1 MRMQMYVPNM
11 IHVHT
16 TMKNIYIRLA
26 TRPEQTKDW
35 IEPDEIYETVPTVE
49 GLYEAQIPYYI
60 PFYDPNLNSDH
71 WHQLHVLVLLCSQKY
86 CPIDMIK
93 SVELQYTVN
102 PSSLLILA
110 ELTKTEYYPRET
122 VRGRFVALTSQDT
135 WYMVDKIKTPE
146 YYIERMSPFF
156 KKVVRQSDIMT
167 PFSPNFT
174 CASLRLLGPDQLV
187 WRSWLHVN
195 ATSAIYFDMT
205 LEQDAPLGLWSV
217 ELRCLNQ
224 KRMISFMVK
233 QNISMPFL
241 TYNLPPQ
248 KVAIDSPAIHTRVC
262 ARHHTGTF
270 VQGEA
275 AVMICVCENEYRIKV
290 PTSIT
295 EAEKLFNRQYCPAHF
310 DSEARKCVIKRKKLH
325 GRECED
331 FNISTIAFSFDLL
344 LNSGEDMYI
353 LFCHQVTSERNNAK
367 VTKCEYS
374 LPISS
379 READMNLDLDYAY
392 RSGLPIHMVATINH
406 PGLKTLAGYTIE
418 VEISQLPAACAFAKS
433 IPSEPG
439 AFVTY
444 FARRQ
449 SNTSANGQAVFT
461 FPPVRGTPFLQVRAL
476 LRQFGEDKFIHT
488 QVGHMRDGL
497 AAEKILKAWPST
509 SGALLQVWP
518 GEHGRLRTSCRDAP
532 LPVKLMSN
540 RPLKNRTIWM
550 EGVFSGLHLVQRF
563 PPMKILA
570 SSNQLSQMDPDVENS
585 DECIDQDDHIRGHF
599 ICERP
604 DSDKILCR
612 KGWEGNDCLDA
623 ICSQHCHPAGSWCSE
638 PDQCQCKG
646 QWTGDNCDECIAC
659 TPDLCSTINYIPCVC
674 EMPSV
679 NYTCA
684 ALKTVKQRRT
694 PSRTPHRTIYE
705 RTINVTVFD
714 RYLTG
719 AYVTFY
725 FYEPYGNGKLERIS
739 AGAFIETTDCL
750 PPAYYAP
757 RKIENVQTADMDKIS
772 LTVRH
777 PKEYLKSVGLNQCH
791 FRTIAE
797 LGDSHSGPYQT
808 GQLRYSEAL
817 QEMWSLPWKI
827 NPMDN
832 SEEMFQSAGLVINSS
847 HYLARLEL
855 DSACPQMVISTD
867 SYHNKFDFT
876 RRAIRSRKLKSPT
889 KGHVYSY
896 NSYQPE
902 WIFSSVNSVTDK
914 TGELV
919 TRLQTRIPSYVK
931 YFQVQAYCTTGRSGL
946 WISEYLK
953 AEKPWLLRSRLLSP
967 KRIVQGEIVH
977 FHVMVETSR
986 LVPCGQI
993 DVYFDGSS
1001 AQFTSITASNVTL
1014 CLCSGQHQLIIFRK
1028 TAQKYGFM
1036 NLTSKTTLKPSSPM
1050 CSYLS
1055 SGTKQNDSLTTELSS
1070 TENYEI
1076 YVEPRGFKEI
1086 RHFRTLI
1093 CSDVDTGFKTQINM
1107 ATHPGLWPLMDAIGP
1122 VQYRATCSLNLFW
1135 EMLNRLHE
1143 ANSYDLDTG
1152 EQLAL
1157 NLLSSGILHAYLR
1170 NNRVRNVHPLGQQ
1183 SNPLRRRQMY
1193 LSQQITRFKHRDGSI
1208 SIYGQRDT
1216 NGSVWLTALMLRG
1229 LAWAARSNIYPD
1241 YTLISALV
1249 GFLEKQINT
1258 LSGCFQE
1265 TGSPLPFVLHGVR
1278 GQLNRALHETLL
1290 TAYVFIAL
1298 NENPVLKVFSHDK
1311 DIQSRVGK
1319 LAKMA
1324 SYCLFNSYPGD
1335 RPNIEFDTLSNMAVA
1350 MLTYAF
1356 HLVPEI
1362 WDTIGAHSMSVL
1374 NERLTTTLGS
1384 WGNMTYLADNSDLES
1399 AQFEASP
1406 VSIEATAYYA
1416 LLMSHEKRAMEKQTE
1431 VIKYLVSFHDFYPNS
1446 RLTHSTVMVLL
1457 ALTKLAAENLDP
1469 YGSETVA
1476 LGCLF
1481 QFHPTGVSQKVW
1493 FSYPDKHL
1501 SKWGP
1506 VKTIDAT
1513 DSREL
1518 MWEARNLNQHQCV
1531 LAQAE
1536 LTYYLPPHED
1546 TVTDTLAK
1554 FRVYVRQIEAIE
1566 CAKPTVE
1573 ICMGINKQ
1581 EERFQPNLP
1590 LDTGTLVMEI
1600 RPPSNFAIDKVNLLS
1615 RYVLKQ
1621 SDEDRH
1627 PPRHMEIGLNNELLI
1642 LFDGWTEEEARAQLT
1657 IADLRRCIQLSFDQ
1671 VYHTERARPLL
1682 IKSYD
1687 LHRLY
1692 STTRGT
1698 FKFPD
1703 CLPFVNGDER
1713 TAYFETYE
1721 PVTET
1726 PCPVCSSDLK
1736 DMGKK
1741 LQQLFTSRSKAD
1753 VILFKSVETSF
1764 RLEESVILF
1773 TTRLVNRSSY
1783 WFTQVHLPNRR
1794 CQCRIAPGNRFAI
1807 AYTDVPFDCSSTDP
1821 VFDFKVSENTNMIHF
1836 VLLNDPSP
1844 IVRYF
1849 RETLVKPEQCWSC
1862 FNLMKILQ
1870 KI

>member
-1 MRMQMYVPNM
+1 MVFSTGQRCKNDMMWWWFHSKFYETALAILFVNWCGLACGYEAEWWNVTDGELFVSCPMRMQMYVPNM

-290 PTSIT
+290 PTSII

-599 ICERP
+599 VCERP

-876 RRAIRSRKLKSPT
+876 RRAIRS
-889 KGHVYSY
+889 H
-896 NSYQPE
+896 
-902 WIFSSVNSVTDK
+902 
-914 TGELV
+914 
-919 TRLQTRIPSYVK
+919 
-931 YFQVQAYCTTGRSGL
+931 
-946 WISEYLK
+946 
-953 AEKPWLLRSRLLSP
+953 
-967 KRIVQGEIVH
+967 
-977 FHVMVETSR
+977 
-986 LVPCGQI
+986 
-993 DVYFDGSS
+993 
-1001 AQFTSITASNVTL
+1001 
-1014 CLCSGQHQLIIFRK
+1014 
-1028 TAQKYGFM
+1028 
-1036 NLTSKTTLKPSSPM
+1036 
-1050 CSYLS
+1050 
-1055 SGTKQNDSLTTELSS
+1055 
-1070 TENYEI
+1070 
-1076 YVEPRGFKEI
+1076 
-1086 RHFRTLI
+1086 
-1093 CSDVDTGFKTQINM
+1093 
-1107 ATHPGLWPLMDAIGP
+1107 
-1122 VQYRATCSLNLFW
+1122 
-1135 EMLNRLHE
+1135 
-1143 ANSYDLDTG
+1143 TG

-1298 NENPVLKVFSHDK
+1298 NENPVLKVFSHDE

-1319 LAKMA
+1319 LTKMA

-1446 RLTHSTVMVLL
+1446 RLTHSTAMVLL
-1457 ALTKLAAENLDP
+1457 ALTKVAAENLDP